1 MDLFESQKKE
11 TEQFM
16 NTYMNYSL
24 DNNTDFIDKIGINTK
39 AKVNE
44 KQEEVEEQQDNLWI
58 LSNQLKIERIK

>member
-24 DNNTDFIDKIGINTK
+24 DDNTPFIDKIGINTK
-39 AKVNE
+39 ATINE
-44 KQEEVEEQQDNLWI
+44 K
-58 LSNQLKIERIK
+58 

>member
-44 KQEEVEEQQDNLWI
+44 NQEEVEEQQDNLWI

>member
-1 MDLFESQKKE
+1 MDLFESQNKE